1 MRRLQSRP
9 VLLLA
14 AALLAPTSASTVLSY
29 SGGRPTGSSWA
40 DALWFGS
47 YHGLGSQASTAWS
60 VQVSFTLAAS
70 HLAGSVEHKWLIYF
84 GDSDYWGL
92 AVQGANGAGSPSW
105 NSQTVDLGCIKMSR
119 FPYTTAGFTY
129 TGTCPNVADGQAH
142 TVLLRKT
149 GSSST
154 SEIHLFVDGTQVAT
168 APGSGDPLPELIA
181 TTRMQS
187 LTGQYSTQCVNG
199 APGWSGDNT
208 KRWINPANG
217 AEGIVTCDTTSEATM
232 RACGSSLTGASGMFC
247 TYDLQAGAFPG
258 TITSLTV
265 CDHAN
270 AACGPASGGS
280 SSAGPAPPPSPPPP
294 SPPPS
299 PPPPSPPLRRRRRPR
314 RRPRR
319 LRRRRPCLRR
329 RRRLPRRRHRRH
341 RLGPRRL
348 RRCRRRP
355 RHRPRPRLRLL
366 AAATLATATI
376 AAPITA
382 PTLAA
387 TAVPASLAAAAVSA
401 ATLATS
407 FTAALAA
414 AAISA
419 GRLPVWA
426 LVVYGRPNDAHL
438 GSCWPNV
445 CKPRRHDLHVCPNLP
460 GRLAG
465 NAAKCGHRRQR
476 WHFIG
481 QLGAD
486 PQ

>member
-1 MRRLQSRP
+1 MRRLPSRP
-9 VLLLA
+9 VLLLV
-14 AALLAPTSASTVLSY
+14 AALLAPASASTVLSY

-208 KRWINPANG
+208 KRWINPTNG
-217 AEGIVTCDTTSEATM
+217 AEGSVTCDTTSDATM

-258 TITSLTV
+258 TITSLAV

-270 AACGPASGGS
+270 AACGPASGAS

-299 PPPPSPPLRRRRRPR
+299 PPPPSPPPSPPPPVPPPSPPLPRRRHRRRRQHRRHR
-314 RRPRR
+314 RRLHPLRR
-319 LRRRRPCLRR
+319 RRRRPCLRR
-329 RRRLPRRRHRRH
+329 RRRSLAASGASTARRRHRRH
-341 RLGPRRL
+341 RW
-348 RRCRRRP
+348 
-355 RHRPRPRLRLL
+355 
-366 AAATLATATI
+366 TARYRNT
-376 AAPITA
+376 
-382 PTLAA
+382 
-387 TAVPASLAAAAVSA
+387 
-401 ATLATS
+401 
-407 FTAALAA
+407 
-414 AAISA
+414 
-419 GRLPVWA
+419 
-426 LVVYGRPNDAHL
+426 
-438 GSCWPNV
+438 
-445 CKPRRHDLHVCPNLP
+445 
-460 GRLAG
+460 
-465 NAAKCGHRRQR
+465 
-476 WHFIG
+476 
-481 QLGAD
+481 
-486 PQ
+486 PQD